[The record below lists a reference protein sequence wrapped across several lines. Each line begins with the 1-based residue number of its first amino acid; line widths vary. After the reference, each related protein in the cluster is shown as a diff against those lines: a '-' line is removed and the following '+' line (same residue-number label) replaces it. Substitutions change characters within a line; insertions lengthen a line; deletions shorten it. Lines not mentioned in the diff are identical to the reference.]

1 MAIGRSHGAQSRK
14 HLPWLVLIFTAAVPL
29 RLRMAMPAMSG
40 QGYSR
45 IPAIPLVRRPAGV
58 HSVNAREYGNAAM
71 EAKGSGMSSRAR
83 SKREQGQRADI
94 GSRHVTQPGSR
105 ALGSGDR

>member
-1 MAIGRSHGAQSRK
+1 
-14 HLPWLVLIFTAAVPL
+14 
-29 RLRMAMPAMSG
+29 
-40 QGYSR
+40 
-45 IPAIPLVRRPAGV
+45 V